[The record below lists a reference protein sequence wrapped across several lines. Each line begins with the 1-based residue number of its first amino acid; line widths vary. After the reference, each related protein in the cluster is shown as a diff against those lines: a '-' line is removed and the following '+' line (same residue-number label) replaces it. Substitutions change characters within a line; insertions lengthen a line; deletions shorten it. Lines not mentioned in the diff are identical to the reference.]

1 MENKALTFEELEW
14 MRVRMDLRSKR
25 AGTNAR
31 VRKYYADRKPVIK
44 PEPKNRRTLVLP
56 EGVTGSFLRKY
67 QDGFRRCF
75 SIRN

>member
-1 MENKALTFEELEW
+1 METITFEELEW

-25 AGTNAR
+25 ANTNAR
-31 VRKYYADRKPVIK
+31 AQKYLEERKTVIK

-56 EGVTGSFLRKY
+56 EGVTGVVLRKY

-75 SIRN
+75 SIRKN

>member
-1 MENKALTFEELEW
+1 MELTFEELEW

-44 PEPKNRRTLVLP
+44 PEPKSRRVLILP
-56 EGVTGSFLRKY
+56 EGVTGIMLQKY